1 MDTEHQ
7 AVMAANWPLTALA
20 AQSEPSPQWAAGAGK
35 QAQHGEA
42 GRRCDM
48 TRGAGG
54 SHGVMHDGPAQW
66 KVEIE
71 ETQSLRCERAH
82 GSVSEKGGEGCA
94 IRCDGWQDKVFK
106 CHEIQPEQGTRK
118 GRFARSLLATLS

>member
-20 AQSEPSPQWAAGAGK
+20 AQSEPSPQRAAGAGK

-42 GRRCDM
+42 GRRCNI

-54 SHGVMHDGPAQW
+54 SNGVMHDGPAQW

-71 ETQSLRCERAH
+71 ETQNLE
-82 GSVSEKGGEGCA
+82 
-94 IRCDGWQDKVFK
+94 
-106 CHEIQPEQGTRK
+106 
-118 GRFARSLLATLS
+118 LAV

>member
-1 MDTEHQ
+1 LGETREKPGFWKTRDF
-7 AVMAANWPLTALA
+7 
-20 AQSEPSPQWAAGAGK
+20 PSHGGPGFTPASAPPGDPVPPVDPVPARVCSLPIRLNEAKAAAGAGK

-42 GRRCDM
+42 GRRCNM

-71 ETQSLRCERAH
+71 ETQNLE
-82 GSVSEKGGEGCA
+82 
-94 IRCDGWQDKVFK
+94 
-106 CHEIQPEQGTRK
+106 
-118 GRFARSLLATLS
+118 LAV